1 MKLINLD
8 DLVLLGP
15 GSEWLW
21 TAISGIVLAI
31 TFIAI
36 YGQLRLQRGAAAIEQ
51 ASMLR
56 KEWQAY
62 ELLKA
67 KVAILTA
74 LRDGK
79 DLATT
84 QMRSLQAVGNY
95 WERIGYLVRAGHID
109 SKVMNETFSD
119 VDLWWMWLAPATRN
133 FRREMKDDTLGE
145 HFEWLAVLSQKLDAK
160 RGAPAVDE
168 AALARYLSIA
178 LRSGI
183 EALQEVEEA
192 RAVVIRPMAS
202 TSLEPERDPDAVA
215 S

>member
-8 DLVLLGP
+8 QLVLLGP

-36 YGQLRLQRGAAAIEQ
+36 YGQLRLQRSAAAIEQ

-56 KEWQAY
+56 KEWQVY
-62 ELLKA
+62 ELVKA

-74 LRDGK
+74 IRDGR

-84 QMRSLQAVGNY
+84 QMRSFQAVGNY

-109 SKVMNETFSD
+109 SKLMNETFSD
-119 VDLWWMWLAPATRN
+119 VDIWWMWLAPTTRN
-133 FRREMKDDTLGE
+133 LRREMSDDTLGE
-145 HFEWLAVLSQKLDAK
+145 HFEWLAALSQKLDAK
-160 RGAPAVDE
+160 RGATAVD
-168 AALARYLSIA
+168 ADALARYLSIA

-183 EALQEVEEA
+183 EALQEAEEA
-192 RAVVIRPMAS
+192 RGIVTRPTAS
-202 TSLEPERDPDAVA
+202 TSLEPERDPGTVA
-215 S
+215 R

>member
-8 DLVLLGP
+8 ELVLLGP

-36 YGQLRLQRGAAAIEQ
+36 YGQLRLQRSAAAIEQ

-62 ELLKA
+62 ELVKA

-74 LRDGK
+74 LRDGR
-79 DLATT
+79 DLTTT

-109 SKVMNETFSD
+109 PKVMNETFSD
-119 VDLWWMWLAPATRN
+119 VDIWWMWLAPATRN
-133 FRREMKDDTLGE
+133 VRREMNDETLGE
-145 HFEWLAVLSQKLDAK
+145 HFEWLAALSRKLDAK
-160 RGAPAVDE
+160 RGATAVD
-168 AALARYLSIA
+168 ADTLARYLSIA
-178 LRSGI
+178 LHSGM
-183 EALQEVEEA
+183 EALQEAEEA
-192 RAVVIRPMAS
+192 RAIVIRPMAS
-202 TSLEPERDPDAVA
+202 MSIEGERDPSTAA